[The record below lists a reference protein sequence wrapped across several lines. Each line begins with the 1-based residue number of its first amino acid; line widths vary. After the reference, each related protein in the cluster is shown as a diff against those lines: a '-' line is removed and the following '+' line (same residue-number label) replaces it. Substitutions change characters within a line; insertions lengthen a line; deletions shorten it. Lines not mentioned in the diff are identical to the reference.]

1 MQKSELIKAVAEKSG
16 TDSKT
21 VGKII
26 SQIIS
31 TIQSELIAGNEVSIL
46 GFGTFKVTERDKREG
61 RNPRTGDKMII
72 PAHKLP
78 VFKAGEILK
87 KAVN

>member
-26 SQIIS
+26 SWNIVNKVDTKLRKRMKVCRFKIIGGKK
-31 TIQSELIAGNEVSIL
+31 I
-46 GFGTFKVTERDKREG
+46 VT
-61 RNPRTGDKMII
+61 
-72 PAHKLP
+72 
-78 VFKAGEILK
+78 
-87 KAVN
+87 

>member
-16 TDSKT
+16 TDSKIVT
-21 VGKII
+21 KII
-26 SQIIS
+26 SQTIS
-31 TIQSELIAGNEVSIL
+31 IIQSELVAGNEVSIL
-46 GFGTFKVTERDKREG
+46 GFGTFKVKERDEREG
-61 RNPRTGDKMII
+61 YNPRTGDKMII